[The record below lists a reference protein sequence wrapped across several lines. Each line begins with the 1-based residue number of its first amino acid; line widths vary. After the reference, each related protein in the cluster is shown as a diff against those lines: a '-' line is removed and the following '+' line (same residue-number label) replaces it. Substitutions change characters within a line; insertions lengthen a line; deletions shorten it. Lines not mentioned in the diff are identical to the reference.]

1 MKMLNRSTEIAD
13 YTGRTLEGVALRYGR
28 PSRVTDDGWQ
38 SSYYEE
44 VLRGADSK
52 TLAERGSFPL
62 QRAHEAVQ
70 LGEVSFSHSDDESAL
85 MFTAELHRNAEADA
99 ILENLDEWRDV
110 SIGFS
115 AIRNAERYSD
125 HHGRI
130 TQRVEIGLRE
140 LSLAPTGTGLAKGA
154 EVLAVRS
161 ATTPRLHRLRQ
172 RKVFL

>member
-1 MKMLNRSTEIAD
+1 MMFNRATEISD
-13 YTGRTLEGVALRYGR
+13 YTGRTLEGVALRYDR

-99 ILENLDEWRDV
+99 ILEDIQSWSDV
-110 SIGFS
+110 SIGF
-115 AIRNAERYSD
+115 AATRNGERYTD
-125 HHGRI
+125 HHGKI
-130 TQRVEIGLRE
+130 VQRAEIALRE

-154 EVLAVRS
+154 EVLSVRS

-172 RKVFL
+172 RRVFL

>member
-1 MKMLNRSTEIAD
+1 MINRATEISD
-13 YTGRTLEGVALRYGR
+13 YTGRTLEGVALRYER

-44 VLRGADSK
+44 ALRGADSK

-85 MFTAELHRNAEADA
+85 MFTAELHRNAEADE
-99 ILENLDEWRDV
+99 ILEDIHAWSDV
-110 SIGFS
+110 SIGFA
-115 AIRNAERYSD
+115 AIRNAERFTD
-125 HHGRI
+125 HHGKI
-130 TQRVEIGLRE
+130 VQRAEIALRE

-161 ATTPRLHRLRQ
+161 ATTPRLYRLRQ
-172 RKVFL
+172 RRIYL

>member
-1 MKMLNRSTEIAD
+1 MMINRSTEISD

-44 VLRGADSK
+44 VLQGADRK

-85 MFTAELHRNAEADA
+85 MFTAELHRNAEADE
-99 ILENLDEWRDV
+99 ILEDLDEWRDV
-110 SIGFS
+110 SIGFN
-115 AIRNAERYSD
+115 AIRNGERFTD
-125 HHGRI
+125 HHGKI

-140 LSLAPTGTGLAKGA
+140 LSLAATGTGLAKGA

-172 RKVFL
+172 RRISL

>member
-1 MKMLNRSTEIAD
+1 MINRASEIAD
-13 YTGRTLEGVALRYGR
+13 YTGRTLEGVALRYER

-44 VLRGADSK
+44 VLKGADTK
-52 TLAERGSFPL
+52 TLSERGSFPL
-62 QRAHEAVQ
+62 QRAHEDVQ

-85 MFTAELHRNAEADA
+85 MFTAQLSRNAEADA
-99 ILENLDEWRDV
+99 ILDDLDEWRDV
-110 SIGFS
+110 SIGFQ
-115 AIRNAERYSD
+115 AIRNGERFTD
-125 HHGRI
+125 HHGKI
-130 TQRVEIGLRE
+130 VQRAEIALRE

-172 RKVFL
+172 RRIYL

>member
-1 MKMLNRSTEIAD
+1 MMFNRATEISD
-13 YTGRTLEGVALRYGR
+13 YTGRTLEGVALRYER

-44 VLRGADSK
+44 VLQGADRK

-62 QRAHEAVQ
+62 QRAHEAVH
-70 LGEVSFSHSDDESAL
+70 LGEVTFNHSDDESAL

-99 ILENLDEWRDV
+99 ILEDIQSWSDV
-110 SIGFS
+110 SIGFA
-115 AIRNAERYSD
+115 AIRNSERYSD

-130 TQRVEIGLRE
+130 VQRAEIALRE

-154 EVLAVRS
+154 EVLSVRS
-161 ATTPRLHRLRQ
+161 AQTPRLHRLRQ
-172 RKVFL
+172 RRIYL